1 MKRSRGARQQI
12 GVFHPNSTGSSLHK
26 QPPPEPYGITQSA
39 VSGIPREGK
48 RLPFR
53 FPPLTLPGQPPWPL
67 ALLLAGRGLQR
78 AKDCQPLGGA
88 GVRLLEPGGA
98 ADRFRVTVDDGLR
111 TP

>member
-53 FPPLTLPGQPPWPL
+53 FPPITLSGQPPWPL
-67 ALLLAGRGLQR
+67 ALLLAGTGLAL
-78 AKDCQPLGGA
+78 AKECQPMGGHGETTLA
-88 GVRLLEPGGA
+88 QGGGQ
-98 ADRFRVTVDDGLR
+98 DLFVLTD
-111 TP
+111 